1 MQQLFWLLMKGIFLH
16 PANCK
21 PCRLDTAKAEIP
33 QISTKSYIVLGE
45 SVLGILWFLCPA
57 LAFVSTYE
65 RQKQKEKR
73 KKEKRRKKER
83 ERKEGRKEERRKKKK
98 KEGEGERERR
108 KRERKEGKEK
118 KGKEE
123 REGSCCDGRKIWPFL
138 FKSVCCPSCLAP
150 VLLTL
155 SFQDASELLSI

>member
-73 KKEKRRKKER
+73 K
-83 ERKEGRKEERRKKKK
+83 RKEERRR
-98 KEGEGERERR
+98 ERERR
-108 KRERKEGKEK
+108 EGRKKEEKRKKEGRRREKEERERKEGKERKEK
-118 KGKEE
+118 KERREKEAAVM
-123 REGSCCDGRKIWPFL
+123 DTKYDLFL
-138 FKSVCCPSCLAP
+138 LKVCAVPL
-150 VLLTL
+150 V
-155 SFQDASELLSI
+155 